1 MLARDLTDVLYD
13 PNGSNGGESG
23 TGGGEGGSGGGAT
36 PLSHVAALD
45 AVVESRTSNPQARH

>member
-13 PNGSNGGESG
+13 PDGPNGGESG
-23 TGGGEGGSGGGAT
+23 AGGGERGSGGGAT

-45 AVVESRTSNPQARH
+45 AVVESRTSDPQGR